1 MRTGSRQAGKA
12 NGQRAAGHRPA
23 RRGRVACGL
32 VALALFAAAGGVE
45 AQVVAPPPVDAP
57 PADSVAADSL
67 PSPRGAVLRAVA
79 VPGWGQVYAGQP
91 LKAPFAAAAVAGAVV
106 YAVSRQ
112 RQYRRYERAA
122 RYAGCVDEPDRID
135 FEEKCSPD
143 ILESTRDEWEALNEP
158 TFASVKPIR
167 DRARGQ
173 RDIAVLVVGVAYAV
187 QALDAYVA
195 AQLAGFDVSE
205 DLSVRL
211 APERGGLAFRVRL

>member
-1 MRTGSRQAGKA
+1 METGSRQAGKA
-12 NGQRAAGHRPA
+12 HGQRTTSRRPA
-23 RRGRVACGL
+23 RRGGVARCLAAL
-32 VALALFAAAGGVE
+32 VFLAAAGGVE
-45 AQVVAPPPVDAP
+45 AQVAAPPPIAAP
-57 PADSVAADSL
+57 PADSAAADSL

-112 RQYRRYERAA
+112 RQYRRYRRAA
-122 RYAGCVDEPDRID
+122 RYAGCVEVPDRVD
-135 FEEKCSPD
+135 FEEKCTPD
-143 ILESTRDEWEALNEP
+143 VLESTRDEWEALGEP
-158 TFASVKPIR
+158 EFDRVSPIR
-167 DRARGQ
+167 NRARGQ
-173 RDIAVLVVGVAYAV
+173 RDIAVLIVGVAYAV

-211 APERGGLAFRVRL
+211 APERGGLALRVRL

>member
-1 MRTGSRQAGKA
+1 MS
-12 NGQRAAGHRPA
+12 
-23 RRGRVACGL
+23 
-32 VALALFAAAGGVE
+32 
-45 AQVVAPPPVDAP
+45 
-57 PADSVAADSL
+57 ADSVAADSL

-112 RQYRRYERAA
+112 RQYLRYDRAA
-122 RYAGCVDEPDRID
+122 FYAGCVQFEPEDRTD
-135 FEEKCSPD
+135 LGAACTPEAV
-143 ILESTRDEWEALNEP
+143 ESTRGEWEALNEP

-167 DRARGQ
+167 NRARGQ

-211 APERGGLAFRVRL
+211 APERGGLALRVRL